1 MMKEN
6 ICYAILFFAEAI
18 IAWLYC
24 DYLFPKKNNFVRIS
38 IFFFLG
44 YSVLFAVSRLNIT
57 AANAIS
63 FCIVNYLLIVYNY
76 ICTRKTAL
84 LHAAFLSFAMSIAEI
99 LVALLISCFGF
110 GFAEYT
116 NNFSVMVTLMIISK
130 LLYFAFSIIATRF
143 FLPKKHLNEEPRLMT
158 LVFSLPLLSTGLSV
172 FIVYIGSSAETN
184 PYVEQ
189 MIVVTALALLFVNLI
204 ILVLYNHLQNVSA
217 EYIAL
222 QLRIQKEEAD
232 TAYYQAL
239 QEQSEDQRI
248 LIHDIKNHLRTIDA
262 LASERKV
269 LEIREYLSRL
279 ETSLEPIK
287 NAKICNNPIL
297 NLILL
302 RFSEDCQQKHISLQ
316 CDIRD
321 NCVSFMD
328 APSITSLYGNLLS
341 NAVDAANQSSERIVE
356 LSVMRNIEQAI
367 IIISVVNSCDLPPI
381 PDTRG
386 RFLTSK
392 RTPGIHGVGLK
403 SIERIVAKHHG
414 ASTMYYDPECKR
426 FHHIIQ
432 FPEQVN

>member
-1 MMKEN
+1 MKES
-6 ICYAILFFAEAI
+6 ICYAILFAAEAV
-18 IAWLYC
+18 IASSYC
-24 DYLFPKKNNFVRIS
+24 DYLFPRKNTLVQICFS
-38 IFFFLG
+38 FFLG
-44 YSVLFAVSRLNIT
+44 YAVLFAISRLDIT

-63 FCIVNYLLIVYNY
+63 FCVVNYLLIVYNY
-76 ICTRKTAL
+76 ICTNKTAL

-110 GFAEYT
+110 GFAEYA

-130 LLYFAFSIIATRF
+130 LLYFALSIVAARF

-172 FIVYIGSSAETN
+172 FIVYIGSSTGAN
-184 PYVEQ
+184 RYVEQ

-217 EYIAL
+217 EYTSL
-222 QLRIQKEEAD
+222 QLSIQKEEAD

-239 QEQSEDQRI
+239 QEQSENQRI

-262 LASERKV
+262 FAREEKV
-269 LEIREYLSRL
+269 FEIREYLSRL
-279 ETSLEPIK
+279 ETSLEPVK

-302 RFSEDCQQKHISLQ
+302 RFSEDCQRKHISFQ

-321 NCVSFMD
+321 NCVSFME

-356 LSVMRNIEQAI
+356 LSVMRNIAQAI
-367 IIISVVNSCDLPPI
+367 IVISVVNSCDCAPI
-381 PDTRG
+381 PDARG
-386 RFLTSK
+386 RFLTNK
-392 RTPGIHGVGLK
+392 QTPGIHGVGLK
-403 SIERIVAKHHG
+403 SIERIVAKYHG
-414 ASTMYYDPECKR
+414 ASTMYYDPEGRR

-432 FPEQVN
+432 FPEQIS